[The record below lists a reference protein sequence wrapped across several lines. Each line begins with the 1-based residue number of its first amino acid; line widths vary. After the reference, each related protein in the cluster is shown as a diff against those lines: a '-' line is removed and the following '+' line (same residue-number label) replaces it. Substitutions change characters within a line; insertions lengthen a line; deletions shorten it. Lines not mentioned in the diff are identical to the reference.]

1 MKIPFN
7 NINNKGKVN
16 DTQNKGKKKL
26 TSTKKL
32 LLLITIVRKNKAD
45 YYLDLIS
52 EMGANLQMASIGNG
66 TTKSAIFTNE
76 IGTKAIIFSIITED
90 NSRKIMRTLSVKF
103 NELKDG
109 KGVCWTVPLSSVMG
123 VTFFNFL
130 SNNKSDIIG

>member
-7 NINNKGKVN
+7 NINNKGKTN

-32 LLLITIVRKNKAD
+32 LLLVTIVRKNKAD

-52 EMGANLQMASIGNG
+52 EMGANLQMMSIGNG
-66 TTKSAIFTNE
+66 TTKSAIFTND

-90 NSRKIMRTLSVKF
+90 NSRKIMRTLNEKF

-109 KGVCWTVPLSSVMG
+109 KGVCWIVPLSSVMG